1 QGLGKKEGGEE
12 EEKSKEEEEELE
24 EEEEEEETEEEELGK
39 EEIEEEEIEGKET
52 SETWKEIEPTVQPE
66 FQTSLQWQWRPDLKT
81 LVKEEQEHENKEAI
95 GRLPAFANLQ
105 EALLENM
112 IQNILVEASRGEVV
126 LTSRPRIIAL
136 PPLSVPRMPTLDP
149 LLPTQQEEVTVP
161 VAPPPPDSLLATVP
175 SLSDMPT

>member
-1 QGLGKKEGGEE
+1 MASQKL
-12 EEKSKEEEEELE
+12 S
-24 EEEEEEETEEEELGK
+24 
-39 EEIEEEEIEGKET
+39 
-52 SETWKEIEPTVQPE
+52 PAP
-66 FQTSLQWQWRPDLKT
+66 P
-81 LVKEEQEHENKEAI
+81 H
-95 GRLPAFANLQ
+95 RLPAFANLQ

-136 PPLSVPRMPTLDP
+136 PPLSVPRWGPETALTSLERLERLQGRAGTVGSPAFTPIWGFLSSRMPTLDP